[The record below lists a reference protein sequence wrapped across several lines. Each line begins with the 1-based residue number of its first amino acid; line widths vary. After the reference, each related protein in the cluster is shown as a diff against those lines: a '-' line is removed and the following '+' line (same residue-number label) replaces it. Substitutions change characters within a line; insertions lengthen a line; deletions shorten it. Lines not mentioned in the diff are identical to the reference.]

1 MPLNPAFRE
10 QRQMDLCEFTVRLVY
25 IESSRTARAVK
36 GDCWEILGAVN
47 PRTLN
52 SLWAACFSSAFR
64 RSEKNSLFSSALG
77 RLQLL
82 WARDPDGRLV
92 GLQVKDPKSWGIARV
107 LYKLPLS
114 TIKLAFLYQGWPVS
128 VSLSVCV
135 CLYIFKPQAQSLTSI
150 PTCSGMGT
158 TGIVPYSM

>member
-52 SLWAACFSSAFR
+52 SL
-64 RSEKNSLFSSALG
+64 
-77 RLQLL
+77 
-82 WARDPDGRLV
+82 
-92 GLQVKDPKSWGIARV
+92 
-107 LYKLPLS
+107 
-114 TIKLAFLYQGWPVS
+114 
-128 VSLSVCV
+128 
-135 CLYIFKPQAQSLTSI
+135 
-150 PTCSGMGT
+150 
-158 TGIVPYSM
+158 